1 MSKELIQFQNII
13 QLEILHRPSKKIKS
27 PYVADAVNK
36 NGDEFLVHTPGLGL
50 ADQCLPGSKIFA
62 TPSKSKSSKT
72 DYIAQSVSVNERNYG
87 KTLIGANPHTAELIG
102 KEILTSKNKSYYDT
116 NIKSHHHFYDE
127 GSKELTDIH
136 YSQIKLSKVPVPP
149 KGKKIKNLEVVIR
162 IQK

>member
-1 MSKELIQFQNII
+1 MIIGNNLKMYVRKLRSSNLRPTKQRLKICQFLFNREKTFHFTVET
-13 QLEILHRPSKKIKS
+13 LNKKI
-27 PYVADAVNK
+27 NK
-36 NGDEFLVHTPGLGL
+36 NRAAKVSL
-50 ADQCLPGSKIFA
+50 ATIYNTVEAFTNAGYL
-62 TPSKSKSSKT
+62 
-72 DYIAQSVSVNERNYG
+72 
-87 KTLIGANPHTAELIG
+87 

-136 YSQIKLSKVPVPP
+136 YSQIKLSKVPIPP

>member
-1 MSKELIQFQNII
+1 MIIDNNLKTYVQKLRSSNLRPTKQRLKICQFLFDRKKTFHFTVETLN
-13 QLEILHRPSKKIKS
+13 KKI
-27 PYVADAVNK
+27 NK
-36 NGDEFLVHTPGLGL
+36 NGATKVSL
-50 ADQCLPGSKIFA
+50 ATIYNTVEAFTSAGYL
-62 TPSKSKSSKT
+62 
-72 DYIAQSVSVNERNYG
+72 
-87 KTLIGANPHTAELIG
+87 

-127 GSKELTDIH
+127 GSKEVTDIH

>member
-1 MSKELIQFQNII
+1 MNRKNEIINKLRSSGLRPTQQRILIAKSLFDSYKTFHFTVETLN
-13 QLEILHRPSKKIKS
+13 KKI
-27 PYVADAVNK
+27 NK
-36 NGDEFLVHTPGLGL
+36 NGATKVSL
-50 ADQCLPGSKIFA
+50 ATIYNTVEAFTSAGYL
-62 TPSKSKSSKT
+62 
-72 DYIAQSVSVNERNYG
+72 
-87 KTLIGANPHTAELIG
+87 

-127 GSKELTDIH
+127 GSKELTDIN

>member
-1 MSKELIQFQNII
+1 MEKNLKIYSEKLRSSNLRPTKQRLKICQFLFNREKTFHFTVET
-13 QLEILHRPSKKIKS
+13 LNKKINRSGTTKVS
-27 PYVADAVNK
+27 
-36 NGDEFLVHTPGLGL
+36 L
-50 ADQCLPGSKIFA
+50 ATVYNTVEAFTNAGYL
-62 TPSKSKSSKT
+62 
-72 DYIAQSVSVNERNYG
+72 
-87 KTLIGANPHTAELIG
+87 
-102 KEILTSKNKSYYDT
+102 KEILTNKNKSYYDT

>member
-1 MSKELIQFQNII
+1 MIISNNLKMYVQKLRSSNLRPTKQRLKICQFLFDREKTFHFTVETLN
-13 QLEILHRPSKKIKS
+13 KKI
-27 PYVADAVNK
+27 NK
-36 NGDEFLVHTPGLGL
+36 NGATKVSL
-50 ADQCLPGSKIFA
+50 ATIYNTVEAFTSAGYL
-62 TPSKSKSSKT
+62 
-72 DYIAQSVSVNERNYG
+72 
-87 KTLIGANPHTAELIG
+87 

-136 YSQIKLSKVPVPP
+136 YSQIKLSKIPIPP

>member
-1 MSKELIQFQNII
+1 MIISNNLKMYVQKLRSSNLRPTKQRLKICQFLFNREKTFHFTVET
-13 QLEILHRPSKKIKS
+13 LNKKI
-27 PYVADAVNK
+27 NK
-36 NGDEFLVHTPGLGL
+36 NKGTKVSL
-50 ADQCLPGSKIFA
+50 ATIYNTVEAFTSAGYL
-62 TPSKSKSSKT
+62 
-72 DYIAQSVSVNERNYG
+72 
-87 KTLIGANPHTAELIG
+87 

-116 NIKSHHHFYDE
+116 NTKSHHHFYDE

>member
-1 MSKELIQFQNII
+1 MNQKNEIINKLRGSGLRPTKQRILIAKNLFDTNKTFHFTVET
-13 QLEILHRPSKKIKS
+13 LNKKI
-27 PYVADAVNK
+27 NK
-36 NGDEFLVHTPGLGL
+36 NGNEKISL
-50 ADQCLPGSKIFA
+50 ATIYNTVEAFNDAGYL
-62 TPSKSKSSKT
+62 
-72 DYIAQSVSVNERNYG
+72 
-87 KTLIGANPHTAELIG
+87 

-136 YSQIKLSKVPVPP
+136 YSQIKLSKVPIPP